1 MDYDFELIICLR
13 DLLACLPNP
22 VYLNLRCTPKQP
34 TCAYMMSSFPPKV
47 LSLVYGV
54 FEKVDGETTVELRC

>member
-1 MDYDFELIICLR
+1 MDYEFGLIICLR

-34 TCAYMMSSFPPKV
+34 TCAYRGRILGRWENLEF
-47 LSLVYGV
+47 LSY
-54 FEKVDGETTVELRC
+54 FFIRQISYT